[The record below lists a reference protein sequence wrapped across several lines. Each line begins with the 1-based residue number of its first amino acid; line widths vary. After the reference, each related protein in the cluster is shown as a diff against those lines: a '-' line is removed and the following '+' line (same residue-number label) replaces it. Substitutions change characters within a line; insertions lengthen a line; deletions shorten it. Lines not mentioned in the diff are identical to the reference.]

1 MHVTSWELVTP
12 PCSGCGVGAAD
23 SAAPAPVKISTVI
36 AAIRQ
41 AAKEK
46 GFDLSDQLLSL
57 MIGQIRGA
65 EGAYPGSGSTFAGT
79 NNIGAAQVTKGLVA
93 AKKGRPGWGAFAH
106 KDTVPTASGPNAY
119 IGWYWIAPSPLEAAR
134 HWFQDNWWGPALAK
148 ANPQT
153 ATDYA
158 AVVYKGHY
166 FDGNHPDP
174 AHDPTSDNGKLNV
187 AEYAAGIQRG
197 VASAAELADPPADP
211 ATVTVDPAK
220 FKPPAARQLTED
232 MFSKA
237 KGGGEGSAWS
247 YLLPSSWSDLLASN
261 GVVWFDGSSPGAG
274 LVTSLVARVKQPKIL
289 AAVVAGLAAIG
300 GGIYLATRPVSRRRT
315 ASVGEASR
323 EPSFKHPGTRVKYNY
338 KDGPVPAGTLGKI
351 LGFLPRSYQAQIRW
365 DDETVSN
372 HTPDEYDV
380 VKRASRGR
388 T

>member
-1 MHVTSWELVTP
+1 MYVRSWEDVAP
-12 PCSGCGVGAAD
+12 PGVGAAD
-23 SAAPAPVKISTVI
+23 NSAPAPVKISTVI

-79 NNIGAAQVTKGLVA
+79 NNIGAAQVTKGLVS

-106 KDTVPTASGPNAY
+106 KDTTPTASGPSPY

-158 AVVYKGHY
+158 GVVYKGHY

-174 AHDPTSDNGKLNV
+174 DHDPTSDNGKLNV

-197 VASAAELADPPADP
+197 VASAAELAAPVDDP
-211 ATVTVDPAK
+211 AKVTVDPAK
-220 FKPPAARQLTED
+220 FKPPAARQITED
-232 MFSKA
+232 LFTKA
-237 KGGGEGSAWS
+237 KSGGAGSAWS
-247 YLLPSSWSDLLASN
+247 YILPSSWSDLLASN
-261 GVVWFDGSSPGAG
+261 GVVWFDGSIPGSSLAR
-274 LVTSLVARVKQPKIL
+274 LVRRPIVVAAV
-289 AAVVAGLAAIG
+289 AAVVVVIG
-300 GGIYLATRPVSRRRT
+300 GGVYLVTKPVRRH
-315 ASVGEASR
+315 A
-323 EPSFKHPGTRVKYNY
+323 
-338 KDGPVPAGTLGKI
+338 PA
-351 LGFLPRSYQAQIRW
+351 PA
-365 DDETVSN
+365 
-372 HTPDEYDV
+372 
-380 VKRASRGR
+380 RA
-388 T
+388 